1 MINFEFYFHLL
12 LDIKKHLII
21 TGNSTVSWKDA
32 IVKAIE
38 EASKTIDYLSEVKI
52 LEQRANIDGNKISE
66 YFVDLDISFVV
77 DLQRKDN

>member
-1 MINFEFYFHLL
+1 M
-12 LDIKKHLII
+12 DIKKHLII
-21 TGNSTVSWKDA
+21 SWNSTVSWKDA